1 MANTQIEKTKNDDDI
16 FNNFEIGLNI
26 KKKKYYEKES
36 GFERFHKRRK
46 IKLLDDK
53 EKINRIKS
61 ALNIGTKDLH
71 NQFIVKLNNKENENQ
86 SILNS
91 YLIKDMMNYFTP
103 EIKQKIIS
111 QQVIERF
118 KKLELERLKFDPDNR
133 RMNDGSSINIEE
145 NEN

>member
-1 MANTQIEKTKNDDDI
+1 M
-16 FNNFEIGLNI
+16 
-26 KKKKYYEKES
+26 
-36 GFERFHKRRK
+36 
-46 IKLLDDK
+46 KLLDDK

-118 KKLELERLKFDPDNR
+118 KKLELEPDNR
-133 RMNDGSSINIEE
+133 RMNEGSSINIEE